1 MASRIRQAN
10 GDDYPEAALK
20 TFVSQNSTIERVA
33 LIDDLF
39 GKMRLVF
46 WARSDSQ
53 DATRQ
58 ELRQKLDA
66 ALKAVGSAFWTGEA
80 WDATKA
86 EAADRIVYDKAWSE
100 GRGVSGSDKV
110 RTTDRR
116 RNRGAWFESLS
127 EPPWIPQREEG
138 EQAPPILVFYSF
150 KGGVGRSTTLA
161 AFAIQRARL
170 GERVAVVDLDLDA
183 PGVGSL
189 IAADEKGTIARWGGL
204 DYLLERPLE
213 SVDLRD
219 YYHACRRRE
228 ITGSGEIL
236 VVPAG
241 TLDDLYL
248 SKLARADFEPPP
260 PQDKHVLTQLFE
272 QIRTELNPHWLLL
285 DARTGLSEPSGALL
299 GGMAHLHVL
308 FGTTSQQTWQGLKLV
323 LGRIGADRVLE
334 NKAQLDCLL
343 VQAMVPEDSKAATT
357 SKAVFSDLA
366 RDAFSE
372 CYYAPDPADTEED
385 RFWYVRDMEA
395 SDAPHAPIAI
405 SYDQKLAHFDKLEDV
420 ADHLAQSPEYMM
432 LAERIAARFP
442 GRTKE

>member
-1 MASRIRQAN
+1 MKHFDEAKRES
-10 GDDYPEAALK
+10 EAALE
-20 TFVSQNSTIERVA
+20 TLVSQNPSIERVA

-46 WARSDSQ
+46 WGRPESQ
-53 DATRQ
+53 DTVRKDIQ
-58 ELRQKLDA
+58 QKLDTA
-66 ALKAVGSAFWTGEA
+66 FKTVGSQFWTGDI

-86 EAADRIVYDKAWSE
+86 ETADRVVYDKAWSE
-100 GRGVSGSDKV
+100 GRSVSGSEKV
-110 RTTDRR
+110 RATDRR

-127 EPPWIPQREEG
+127 EPPWVPQQAEG
-138 EQAPPILVFYSF
+138 NQAPPIVVFYSF
-150 KGGVGRSTTLA
+150 KGGVGRSTALA

-170 GERVAVVDLDLDA
+170 GERVAVVDLDVDA
-183 PGVGSL
+183 PGIGSL
-189 IAADEKGTIARWGGL
+189 IAADEKGTSARWGVL

-260 PQDKHVLTQLFE
+260 PQGKHALIQLFE
-272 QIRTELNPHWLLL
+272 QIHTELNPHWLLL

-299 GGMAHLHVL
+299 GGIAHLHVL
-308 FGTTSQQTWQGLKLV
+308 FGTTSHQAWQGLKLV
-323 LGRIGADRVLE
+323 LGRIGADRVHD
-334 NKAQLDCLL
+334 NKGQLDCLL
-343 VQAMVPEDSKAATT
+343 VQSMVPEDSKAATL
-357 SKAVFSDLA
+357 SRAVFSDLA

-372 CYYAPDPADTEED
+372 CYYAPDPSDPEED
-385 RFWYVRDMEA
+385 SFWYVRDMEA
-395 SDAPHAPIAI
+395 SDAPHASVPI
-405 SYDQKLAHFDKLEDV
+405 SYQPKLAHFDNLEQV
-420 ADHLAQSPEYMM
+420 ANHLAQSPEYRMM
-432 LAERIAARFP
+432 AERVAARFP
-442 GRTKE
+442 GRIEE

>member
-1 MASRIRQAN
+1 MKQKHFDEAKRES
-10 GDDYPEAALK
+10 EAALK
-20 TFVSQNSTIERVA
+20 TLVSQDPSIERVA

-46 WARSDSQ
+46 WARPDSQ
-53 DATRQ
+53 DAARKNIQ
-58 ELRQKLDA
+58 QKMDT
-66 ALKAVGSAFWTGEA
+66 ALKAVGSKFWTGEI

-86 EAADRIVYDKAWSE
+86 ETADRIVYDKAWSE
-100 GRGVSGSDKV
+100 GRSVSGSEKV
-110 RTTDRR
+110 RASDRR

-127 EPPWIPQREEG
+127 EPPWIPQQAEG
-138 EQAPPILVFYSF
+138 DQAPPIVVFYSF
-150 KGGVGRSTTLA
+150 KGGVGRSTALA

-170 GERVAVVDLDLDA
+170 GERVAVVDMDLDA
-183 PGVGSL
+183 PGIGSL

-260 PQDKHVLTQLFE
+260 PQGKHTLIQLFE
-272 QIRTELNPHWLLL
+272 QIRAELKPHWLLL

-299 GGMAHLHVL
+299 GGMAHLHIL
-308 FGTTSQQTWQGLKLV
+308 FGTTSHQAWQGLKLV

-334 NKAQLDCLL
+334 NRAQLDCLL
-343 VQAMVPEDSKAATT
+343 VQAMVPEDSKAAT
-357 SKAVFSDLA
+357 SSRAVFSDLA

-372 CYYAPDPADTEED
+372 CYYAPDPADPEEE

-395 SDAPHAPIAI
+395 SDAPHAPVAI
-405 SYDQKLAHFDKLEDV
+405 SYQPKLAHFDKLEDV
-420 ADHLAQSPEYMM
+420 ADHLAQSPEYMS
-432 LAERIAARFP
+432 LAERVAARFSA
-442 GRTKE
+442 RIKE

>member
-1 MASRIRQAN
+1 MKHL
-10 GDDYPEAALK
+10 DEARRDSEVALK
-20 TFVSQNSTIERVA
+20 ALVSEIVTIEKAA

-39 GKMRLVF
+39 GKMRLIF
-46 WARSDSQ
+46 WARPESPE
-53 DATRQ
+53 AVRQ
-58 ELRQKLDA
+58 EIRQKLDA
-66 ALKAVGSAFWTGEA
+66 ALKTAGEAFWTGDV

-86 EAADRIVYDKAWSE
+86 ESADRIVYEKAWAES
-100 GRGVSGSDKV
+100 RGVSGSEKV
-110 RTTDRR
+110 RTADRR
-116 RNRGAWFESLS
+116 RNRGAWFGSLS
-127 EPPWIPQREEG
+127 EPPWVLRPEDG
-138 EQAPPILVFYSF
+138 EQAPPIVVFYSF
-150 KGGVGRSTTLA
+150 KGGVGRSTSLA
-161 AFAIQRARL
+161 AFALQRARL

-204 DYLLERPLE
+204 DYLLERPVE
-213 SVDLRD
+213 SVELSD

-248 SKLARADFEPPP
+248 SKLARADFEPAS
-260 PQDKHVLTQLFE
+260 PQGKQALILMLEQL
-272 QIRTELNPHWLLL
+272 RAELKPHWLLL

-308 FGTTSQQTWQGLKLV
+308 FGTTSRQAWQGLRLV
-323 LGRIGADRVLE
+323 LGRIGADRVHE

-343 VQAMVPEDSKAATT
+343 VQSMVPEDSKAAAT
-357 SKAVFSDLA
+357 SKAIFSDIA

-372 CYYAPDPADTEED
+372 CYYAPDPTDTEEE

-395 SDAPHAPIAI
+395 SDAPHAPIPI
-405 SYDQKLAHFDKLEDV
+405 SYQPKLAHFDKLEDV
-420 ADHLAQSPEYMM
+420 ADHLAQSPEYLM

-442 GRTKE
+442 GRTKQ